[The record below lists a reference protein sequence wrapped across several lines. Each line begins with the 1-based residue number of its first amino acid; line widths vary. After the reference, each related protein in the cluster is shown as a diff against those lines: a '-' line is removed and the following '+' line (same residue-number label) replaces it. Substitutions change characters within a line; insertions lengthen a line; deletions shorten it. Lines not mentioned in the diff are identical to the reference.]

1 MGGQEEHPAAGTF
14 AAADQADR
22 RAGQE
27 GGGRLRELGQQNGAS
42 GPRPAHGD
50 GDRLA
55 VPAEL
60 WLREH
65 QPPALIVWGRH
76 DAFFPEPGARAYL
89 RDLPDAEI
97 HLFDTGH
104 FALEEN
110 LPEIAPLIAAFL
122 GKTSSAH
129 PNRKGPAMKIAV
141 IGATGHLGGAVARE
155 AAARGHHVTGLNSG
169 NVDAADPASVKQAVT
184 GHHAVVVGIDG
195 GDRLVPRSAEALL
208 EALPLAGVTRLVFLG
223 GGGSLEYAPGQRFV
237 DSPDFPPQYLQ
248 TARDQAEAL
257 GILRT
262 AQTPVAWSYVSPP
275 PLYLVPG
282 EKTGRYRA
290 EARDTPI
297 TNDNGESRISVGDY
311 AAAVIDALENDS
323 FIRARFTVAY

>member
-1 MGGQEEHPAAGTF
+1 MNTSGAG
-14 AAADQADR
+14 DG
-22 RAGQE
+22 RAG
-27 GGGRLRELGQQNGAS
+27 RAS
-42 GPRPAHGD
+42 GSRDHFLDQPDRKDAQVALALDYHSNVEVYPAWQQ
-50 GDRLA
+50 
-55 VPAEL
+55 

-257 GILRT
+257 AILRG

-282 EKTGRYRA
+282 EKTGHYRA

-297 TNDNGESRISVGDY
+297 TDENGESGISVGDY